1 MEYKAEFA
9 ITLPED
15 LLDALGIDED
25 TLFEAYYDDGK
36 IKVRILDEEAL
47 EDEFEDDDEDFDD
60 EDIDVPEDV
69 PSVRTSA
76 GIAVYVPLMSK
87 GV

>member
-1 MEYKAEFA
+1 MEYRAEFA

-15 LLDALGIDED
+15 LLNALGIDED

-47 EDEFEDDDEDFDD
+47 EDDDEDFDD
-60 EDIDVPEDV
+60 NIDVPEECAECPHFCWHCGLCTLDE
-69 PSVRTSA
+69 
-76 GIAVYVPLMSK
+76 
-87 GV
+87 

>member
-1 MEYKAEFA
+1 MEYRAEFA

-36 IKVRILDEEAL
+36 IKVRILDEDDL
-47 EDEFEDDDEDFDD
+47 KDGFEDDDEDYDD
-60 EDIDVPEDV
+60 DIDVPEECAEC
-69 PSVRTSA
+69 SHYCRHC
-76 GIAVYVPLMSK
+76 
-87 GV
+87 GVCTLDE

>member
-36 IKVRILDEEAL
+36 IKVRILECPHFCWHCGVCTLDE
-47 EDEFEDDDEDFDD
+47 
-60 EDIDVPEDV
+60 
-69 PSVRTSA
+69 
-76 GIAVYVPLMSK
+76 
-87 GV
+87 

>member
-1 MEYKAEFA
+1 MECRAEFA

-60 EDIDVPEDV
+60 DDIDVPEECAEC
-69 PSVRTSA
+69 PHFCWHC
-76 GIAVYVPLMSK
+76 
-87 GV
+87 GVCTLDE

>member
-1 MEYKAEFA
+1 MEYRAEFA

-15 LLDALGIDED
+15 LLNALGIDED

-47 EDEFEDDDEDFDD
+47 EDEFEDDDEDLLSGNNRRWLCSH
-60 EDIDVPEDV
+60 I
-69 PSVRTSA
+69 RNC
-76 GIAVYVPLMSK
+76 G
-87 GV
+87 

>member
-9 ITLPED
+9 IILPED
-15 LLDALGIDED
+15 LLNALGIDED

-47 EDEFEDDDEDFDD
+47 EDEFEDDDEGFDV
-60 EDIDVPEDV
+60 EDIDVPEECAEC
-69 PSVRTSA
+69 PHFCWHC
-76 GIAVYVPLMSK
+76 
-87 GV
+87 GVCTLDE